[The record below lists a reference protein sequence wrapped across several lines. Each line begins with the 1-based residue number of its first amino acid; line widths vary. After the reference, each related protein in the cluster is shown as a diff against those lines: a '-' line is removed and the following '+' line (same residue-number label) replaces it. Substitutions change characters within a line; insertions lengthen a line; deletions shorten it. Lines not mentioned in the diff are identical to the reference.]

1 MSCSGERGEEGQPAA
16 HLPGQSRA
24 RAAHSP
30 LRVRRA
36 DTPAMPG
43 MTRMR
48 TAGLLPARGACSLAS
63 PGRREG
69 QDALCTGSGS
79 KWSECLQGER
89 EEVEARGRQGV
100 GGVPTLGGAQ
110 GRTSLARKP
119 PYDFATPGEG
129 RENPGS
135 RLFFPP
141 PGAGLKKKKK
151 KSIMEAKLPW
161 NLTLLPLHFWVSG
174 TQTALLWYTDHALFF
189 FFKSFSFF
197 FPSLLKVVLQ
207 LCIYTLH
214 ITSLITII
222 TALT

>member
-100 GGVPTLGGAQ
+100 GGGSPHL
-110 GRTSLARKP
+110 
-119 PYDFATPGEG
+119 EG
-129 RENPGS
+129 PRAERLWPGS
-135 RLFFPP
+135 RPT
-141 PGAGLKKKKK
+141 
-151 KSIMEAKLPW
+151 
-161 NLTLLPLHFWVSG
+161 TLQHQG
-174 TQTALLWYTDHALFF
+174 REEKTQEVA
-189 FFKSFSFF
+189 FF
-197 FPSLLKVVLQ
+197 FPLQ
-207 LCIYTLH
+207 EPG
-214 ITSLITII
+214 
-222 TALT
+222 

>member
-151 KSIMEAKLPW
+151 EIHHGSKTSVEFNSAAA
-161 NLTLLPLHFWVSG
+161 
-174 TQTALLWYTDHALFF
+174 ALLGFRNPNGFAVVHRPRFF
-189 FFKSFSFF
+189 FFFF
-197 FPSLLKVVLQ
+197 
-207 LCIYTLH
+207 
-214 ITSLITII
+214 
-222 TALT
+222 

>member
-69 QDALCTGSGS
+69 QDALCTGSSS

-89 EEVEARGRQGV
+89 EEVGARDGRGV
-100 GGVPTLGGAQ
+100 GGVPALGGAL
-110 GRTSLARKP
+110 GRTALDRKP
-119 PYDFATPGEG
+119 PCGFATPGEG

-135 RLFFPP
+135 RLPP
-141 PGAGLKKKKK
+141 HTPPQEPGLKKKKK
-151 KSIMEAKLPW
+151 VR
-161 NLTLLPLHFWVSG
+161 N
-174 TQTALLWYTDHALFF
+174 
-189 FFKSFSFF
+189 
-197 FPSLLKVVLQ
+197 PSWKQ
-207 LCIYTLH
+207 NFRGI
-214 ITSLITII
+214 
-222 TALT
+222 